1 MIACIVLALLVSPE
15 VGRQGTLGP
24 GPRVETLRVGVGA
37 MVPDTTRVRR
47 KAVRLSEAYEFRNK
61 VHKLASYTMLPL
73 FVAEYAAGDQLIRK
87 GRSAPGW
94 ARDYHG
100 VGAGAI
106 AGLFGINTLTGGL
119 NWWETRNQT
128 DGRTWRTVHSALML
142 LAEAGFVAT
151 GALAQG
157 EGDSRRS
164 GNLGYS
170 GSSGNQNKAHRAVAI
185 GSMSVATIS
194 YLMMLKPFRKD

>member
-1 MIACIVLALLVSPE
+1 MITCVVLALLVSPE
-15 VGRQGTLGP
+15 VSWQGTGGP
-24 GPRVETLRVGVGA
+24 GPRVEALRVGADA

-61 VHKLASYTMLPL
+61 VHKLASWTMLPL

-94 ARDYHG
+94 ARDCHG

-151 GALAQG
+151 GALAEG
-157 EGDSRRS
+157 EGDSFRS
-164 GNLGYS
+164 VNS

-185 GSMSVATIS
+185 GSMSIATIS
-194 YLMMLKPFRKD
+194 SLMMLKPFRKD